1 LKKVLFITYYW
12 PPSGKASIHWPLQI
26 IKHLPSFGWSPSVLT
41 AREDVFSH
49 KDESLFEH
57 ISPDLAVLKTNSIE
71 PFNIY
76 RKFTGKGKDEVLV
89 ASETISTTNKGLAHR
104 LSIWIRMNLF
114 IPDARAGWYFP
125 AVSEGTKFLKKY
137 PHDAVVT
144 IGPPHTA
151 HLIGMSLAG
160 KFNIP
165 HYPVLI
171 DPWTDIVYYR
181 DFKRSAVTKA
191 VDNYLEKKVMKKAGK
206 VIFVTNS
213 TREDYINKYSFL
225 ENKSHVLYWGF
236 NEENFKSVQVEDQNG
251 TEVLVHAGNIFDYQ
265 NPQNFWRQLKIEI
278 DKGRKLK
285 IVFVGSVSPG
295 IKKEIEQNGLLPHTE
310 YKGFLPYTEMVNV
323 LAKANYLLVCATEK
337 RHVPGKLFEY
347 LRIGKPILAF
357 GDDND
362 EVNSII
368 KNANAGMVLPYSDSA
383 EEFFQRAGGFKTNM
397 EYVRQ
402 FDRKNIACRFAGIMD
417 EKELK

>member
-1 LKKVLFITYYW
+1 MDDFLKKVLFITYYW

-26 IKHLPSFGWSPSVLT
+26 IKHLPSFGWSPSVIT
-41 AREDVFSH
+41 AKEDVFSH

-57 ISPDLAVLKTNSIE
+57 ISPGLPVVKTNSFE
-71 PFNIY
+71 PFNVY
-76 RKFTGKGKDEVLV
+76 KKFTGKGKDEVLV

-125 AVSEGTKFLKKY
+125 AVSEGTNFLKMY
-137 PHDAVVT
+137 PHDAIVT

-151 HLIGMSLAG
+151 HLIGMKLAG
-160 KFNIP
+160 RFKLP

-181 DFKRSAVTKA
+181 EFKRSFVTKA
-191 VDNYLEKKVMKKAGK
+191 IDNYLEKKVMKKAK
-206 VIFVTNS
+206 SVIFVTNS
-213 TREDYINKYSFL
+213 TREDYVKKYSFL
-225 ENKSHVLYWGF
+225 QNKSHVLYWGF
-236 NEENFKSVQVEDQNG
+236 NEENFNTKQAESNSE

-265 NPQNFWRQLKIEI
+265 NPKKFWKQLKAEIEN
-278 DKGRKLK
+278 GRKLK
-285 IVFVGSVSPG
+285 MVFVGSVSPG

-310 YKGFLPYTEMVNV
+310 YKGFLPYTEMIKV
-323 LAKANYLLVCATEK
+323 LENANYLLVCATEK

-357 GDDND
+357 GDDNE

-368 KNANAGMVLPYSDSA
+368 KNANAGMVVPYSDSA
-383 EEFFQRAGGFKTNM
+383 AVFFKRAGEFKTNI
-397 EYVRQ
+397 EYVKQ
-402 FDRKNIACRFAGIMD
+402 FDRKNIA
-417 EKELK
+417 EKMAVLMNS

>member
-1 LKKVLFITYYW
+1 MKKVLFITYYW

-26 IKHLPSFGWSPSVLT
+26 IKHMPFYSWQPSVVT
-41 AREDVFSH
+41 AKEDVFSH
-49 KDESLFEH
+49 KDESLFQH
-57 ISPDLAVLKTNSIE
+57 ISPELKVIKTNSIE

-76 RKFTGKGKDEVLV
+76 KKFTGKGKDEVLV

-125 AVSEGTKFLKKY
+125 AVSGSTKFLKENL
-137 PHDAVVT
+137 HDAVVT

-151 HLIGMSLAG
+151 HLIGMSIAK

-181 DFKRSAVTKA
+181 SFKRSAATLA
-191 VDNYLEKKVMKKAGK
+191 VDNYLEKKVMSKAK
-206 VIFVTNS
+206 DIVFVTSS
-213 TREDYINKYSFL
+213 TREDYINKYGFI
-225 ENKSHVLYWGF
+225 EKKSHVLYWGY
-236 NEENFKSVQVEDQNG
+236 NEENFAGVSSEKKDD
-251 TEVLVHAGNIFDYQ
+251 TEVFVHAGNIFDYQ
-265 NPQNFWRQLKIEI
+265 NPKNFWKQLKKEI
-278 DKGRKLK
+278 DGGRKLK
-285 IVFVGSVSPG
+285 LVFVGSVSPG
-295 IKKEIEQNGLLPHTE
+295 IKQEIEQNGLLSSTE
-310 YKGFLPYTEMVNV
+310 FKGFLPYTEMVNV
-323 LAKANYLLVCATEK
+323 LAGANYLLVCATEK

-362 EVNSII
+362 EVNLII
-368 KNANAGMVLPYSDSA
+368 KKANAGMLLPYSDSA
-383 EEFFQRAGGFKTNM
+383 EEFFKRAGEFKTNI
-397 EYVRQ
+397 EYVKQ
-402 FDRKNIACRFAGIMD
+402 FDRKNIAGAFAEIMNSN
-417 EKELK
+417 

>member
-1 LKKVLFITYYW
+1 MKKVLFITYYW

-26 IKHLPSFGWSPSVLT
+26 IKHLPSFGWQPSVVT
-41 AREDVFSH
+41 AKEDVFSH
-49 KDESLFEH
+49 KDESLFQH
-57 ISPDLAVLKTNSIE
+57 ISPDLKVIKTNSIE

-76 RKFTGKGKDEVLV
+76 KKFTGKGKDEVLV

-125 AVSEGTKFLKKY
+125 AVSDSAKFLKQN

-181 DFKRSAVTKA
+181 NFKRSTATVA
-191 VDNYLEKKVMKKAGK
+191 IDNYLEKKVMKRAKD
-206 VIFVTNS
+206 VVFVTNS
-213 TREDYINKYSFL
+213 TREDYVNKYSFI
-225 ENKSHVLYWGF
+225 ENKSHVLYWGY
-236 NEENFKSVQVEDQNG
+236 NEENFSGISSVNKDD

-265 NPQNFWRQLKIEI
+265 NPKKFWNQLKKEI
-278 DKGRKLK
+278 DSGRKLK
-285 IVFVGSVSPG
+285 LVFVGSVSPG
-295 IKKEIEQNGLLPHTE
+295 IKQQIEQTGLLPNTE
-310 YKGFLPYTEMVNV
+310 FKGFLPYTVMVNV
-323 LAKANYLLVCATEK
+323 LAGASYLLVCATEK

-347 LRIGKPILAF
+347 LRIGKPIIAF
-357 GDDND
+357 GDDNE
-362 EVNSII
+362 EVSSII
-368 KNANAGMVLPYSDSA
+368 NKANAGMLFPYSDSA
-383 EEFFQRAGGFKTNM
+383 EEFFKKAGEFKTNID
-397 EYVRQ
+397 YVKQ
-402 FDRKNIACRFAGIMD
+402 FDRKNIAGSLAEIMNGD
-417 EKELK
+417 